1 MHTADFWSG
10 GQEGEQ
16 HGITA
21 LHLFEQLGDLSGQA
35 HALNNLATR
44 RSYAGEWPYA
54 LPMFARAA
62 ELFRRIGDASNAA
75 NADYNRADVLVRQ
88 GRYDD
93 AWPLLQETLRVARA
107 VGDEELVALVRREQG
122 RARSRA
128 GDVEAGLVLLDQARA
143 QLTKLGEPQEV
154 LETDIATA
162 EAHLLDDRP
171 EQALRLIQKALSAA
185 YSLRAAT
192 LLPAAHRVQAAALFA
207 SGALA
212 EARSAVGDGLEHSSS
227 PDVAHERGFLL
238 AIGARVARAQHDPD
252 ADRLA
257 EEARSAL
264 QSLGVV
270 RVPLRDESKEVN
282 D

>member
-1 MHTADFWSG
+1 
-10 GQEGEQ
+10 
-16 HGITA
+16 
-21 LHLFEQLGDLSGQA
+21 
-35 HALNNLATR
+35 
-44 RSYAGEWPYA
+44 
-54 LPMFARAA
+54 MFDRAA

-128 GDVEAGLVLLDQARA
+128 GDVEAGLMLLDQARA
-143 QLTKLGEPQEV
+143 QLAKLGEPQEV
-154 LETDIATA
+154 LDTDIATA

-171 EQALRLIQKALSAA
+171 EQALRLIRKALSEAS
-185 YSLRAAT
+185 SLRAAT

-212 EARSAVGDGLEHSSS
+212 EARVAVSDGLEHSSS
-227 PDVAHERGFLL
+227 PDVRGFLL
-238 AIGARVARAQHDPD
+238 AVGARVARAQHDPD
-252 ADRLA
+252 AERLA

-270 RVPLRDESKEVN
+270 RVPLRDEATEVN